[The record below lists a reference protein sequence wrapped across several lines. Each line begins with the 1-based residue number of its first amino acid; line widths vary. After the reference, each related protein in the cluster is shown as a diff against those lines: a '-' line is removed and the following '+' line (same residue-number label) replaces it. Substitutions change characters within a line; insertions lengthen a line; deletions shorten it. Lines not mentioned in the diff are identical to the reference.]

1 MKAMLGAVS
10 LLVVLAIGGLAMSR
24 QLKSQAQAAAATSLA
39 ASGSVR
45 TQVKQLEDQ
54 AAADVAKALQ
64 QGAARNA
71 DADK

>member
-1 MKAMLGAVS
+1 MKAMLGVVS

-24 QLKSQAQAAAATSLA
+24 QLKSQAQAAAATSVA

-45 TQVKQLEDQ
+45 TQMKQLEDQ

>member
-1 MKAMLGAVS
+1 MKAMLGVVS
-10 LLVVLAIGGLAMSR
+10 LLVVLAIGGLVMSR
-24 QLKSQAQAAAATSLA
+24 QLKSQAQAAAATSVA

-54 AAADVAKALQ
+54 AASDVAKAMQ